1 MEFLFMKGW
10 DYGESI
16 IVRSPLLKDIV
27 TIQSLAQLKNLTETI
42 PKDLEDGGEEIDRF
56 DLRDKRYQLAT
67 DITILLT
74 NELTKANRLWEK
86 EQKEHSDNPQIL
98 VNLLQEVIC
107 EDNTHF
113 RFG

>member
-10 DYGESI
+10 NYGKSI
-16 IVRSPLLKDIV
+16 VVRSPLLKDIV
-27 TIQSLAQLKNLTETI
+27 TTQSLAQLKNLTETI

-74 NELTKANRLWEK
+74 NELTRANR
-86 EQKEHSDNPQIL
+86 QQEHNDNPQIL

-107 EDNTHF
+107 EENTHF

>member
-10 DYGESI
+10 DYGKSI
-16 IVRSPLLKDIV
+16 VVRSPLLKDIV
-27 TIQSLAQLKNLTETI
+27 TTQSLAQLKNITETI
-42 PKDLEDGGEEIDRF
+42 PKSLEDGGEEIDRF

-74 NELTKANRLWEK
+74 NELTKANRQRPIERN
-86 EQKEHSDNPQIL
+86 ENTQIL
-98 VNLLQEVIC
+98 VNLLQEIIC
-107 EDNTHF
+107 EENTHF

>member
-10 DYGESI
+10 NYGQSI
-16 IVRSPLLKDIV
+16 VVRSSLLKDIV
-27 TIQSLAQLKNLTETI
+27 TTQSLAQMKNRSETI
-42 PKDLEDGGEEIDRF
+42 PKDLEEGGEEIDRF

-74 NELTKANRLWEK
+74 NELTKANR
-86 EQKEHSDNPQIL
+86 QQTHNDNPQIL
-98 VNLLQEVIC
+98 VNLLQKIIC
-107 EDNTHF
+107 EENTHF

>member
-10 DYGESI
+10 DYGKSI
-16 IVRSPLLKDIV
+16 VVRSPLLKDIV
-27 TIQSLAQLKNLTETI
+27 TTQSLAQLTNITETI
-42 PKDLEDGGEEIDRF
+42 PKYLEDGGEEIDRF

-74 NELTKANRLWEK
+74 NELTRANRQQERN
-86 EQKEHSDNPQIL
+86 DNPQIL
-98 VNLLQEVIC
+98 VDLLQEIIC
-107 EDNTHF
+107 DENTHF

>member
-10 DYGESI
+10 DYGKSI
-16 IVRSPLLKDIV
+16 VVRSPLLKDIV
-27 TIQSLAQLKNLTETI
+27 TTQSLAQLTNITETI

-56 DLRDKRYQLAT
+56 DLRDKRYQFAT

-74 NELTKANRLWEK
+74 NELTKANRQQERN
-86 EQKEHSDNPQIL
+86 DNPQIL
-98 VNLLQEVIC
+98 VDLLQEIIC
-107 EDNTHF
+107 DENTHF

>member
-10 DYGESI
+10 DYGKSI
-16 IVRSPLLKDIV
+16 VVRSPLLKDIV
-27 TIQSLAQLKNLTETI
+27 TTQSLAQLTNRSETI

-56 DLRDKRYQLAT
+56 DLRDKRYQFAT

-74 NELTKANRLWEK
+74 NELTKANRQQERN
-86 EQKEHSDNPQIL
+86 DNPQIL
-98 VNLLQEVIC
+98 VDLLQEIIC
-107 EDNTHF
+107 DENTHF

>member
-10 DYGESI
+10 NYGKSI
-16 IVRSPLLKDIV
+16 VVRSPLLKDIV
-27 TIQSLAQLKNLTETI
+27 TTQSLAQLKNIIETI

-56 DLRDKRYQLAT
+56 AFGDKRYQLAT

-74 NELTKANRLWEK
+74 NELTKANRLQERN
-86 EQKEHSDNPQIL
+86 DNPQIL
-98 VNLLQEVIC
+98 VNLLQEIIC
-107 EDNTHF
+107 EENTHC

>member
-10 DYGESI
+10 NYGKSI
-16 IVRSPLLKDIV
+16 VVRSQLLKDIV
-27 TIQSLAQLKNLTETI
+27 TTQSLSQLTNRSETI
-42 PKDLEDGGEEIDRF
+42 PKDLEEGGEEIDRF

-74 NELTKANRLWEK
+74 NELTKANR
-86 EQKEHSDNPQIL
+86 QQEHNDNPQIL

-107 EDNTHF
+107 EENTHF

>member
-10 DYGESI
+10 DYGKSI
-16 IVRSPLLKDIV
+16 VVRSPLLKDIV
-27 TIQSLAQLKNLTETI
+27 TTQSLAQLTNRSETI

-74 NELTKANRLWEK
+74 NELTKANRQQERN
-86 EQKEHSDNPQIL
+86 DNPQIL
-98 VNLLQEVIC
+98 VNLLQEIIC
-107 EDNTHF
+107 DENTHF

>member
-10 DYGESI
+10 DYGKSI
-16 IVRSPLLKDIV
+16 VVRSPLLKDIV
-27 TIQSLAQLKNLTETI
+27 TTQSLAQLTNMTETI

-56 DLRDKRYQLAT
+56 DLRDKRYQFAT

-74 NELTKANRLWEK
+74 NELTKANRQQERN
-86 EQKEHSDNPQIL
+86 DNPQIL
-98 VNLLQEVIC
+98 VDLLQEIIC
-107 EDNTHF
+107 DENTHF